1 MVYTAK
7 EERWIELMANLEGV
21 VQVAFEMRGAGLM
34 SDEEYHVFN
43 STVAQLESLAR
54 DVKDEWFA

>member
-1 MVYTAK
+1 MVT
-7 EERWIELMANLEGV
+7 EEELWSQLMANLEAV

-34 SDEEYHVFN
+34 GDKEYHVFN

-54 DVKDEWFA
+54 DLLEDSHE